1 MFVANKFGSLLDVY
15 PKRAKFLSDILL
27 LVGVAVCT
35 TTHMIDLTMETH
47 SIGLDWYCSRHIVGD
62 EHSFGTVSVPATGV
76 GCYHCQGRRWF
87 GRRLDQGR
95 HLPRVCHHT

>member
-47 SIGLDWYCSRHIVGD
+47 SIGLDWIGLDWIGLDWIGLDWIGLDWIGIVRGI
-62 EHSFGTVSVPATGV
+62 
-76 GCYHCQGRRWF
+76 
-87 GRRLDQGR
+87 
-95 HLPRVCHHT
+95 